1 MRVGQHLR
9 WEFEDPAALEGTD
22 DEKLAKFREVRD
34 QIEEKVKKWL
44 EAEVGLQAG

>member
-1 MRVGQHLR
+1 
-9 WEFEDPAALEGTD
+9 LEGTD

-44 EAEVGLQAG
+44 EEGVGPQAS